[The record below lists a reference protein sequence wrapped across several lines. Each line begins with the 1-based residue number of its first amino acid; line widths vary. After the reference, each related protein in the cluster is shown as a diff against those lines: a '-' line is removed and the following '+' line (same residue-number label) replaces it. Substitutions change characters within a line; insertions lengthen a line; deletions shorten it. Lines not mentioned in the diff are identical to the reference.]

1 MGKNVSEKEKLLTK
15 AVKMVERLVA
25 DGETVSRARNF
36 AALKFGFSYPT
47 MQKHTMHLSPRA
59 NKQQAAAE

>member
-1 MGKNVSEKEKLLTK
+1 MEKKVSEKEKLLTK
-15 AVKMVERLVA
+15 AINYVERLVA
-25 DGETVSRARNF
+25 NGENVSRARNF

>member
-1 MGKNVSEKEKLLTK
+1 MMQK
-15 AVKMVERLVA
+15 AIKMVEELVA
-25 DGETVSRARNF
+25 EGETVSRARNY

-47 MQKHTMHLSPRA
+47 MQKRTMHLSPRA

>member
-1 MGKNVSEKEKLLTK
+1 MGKKVSEKEKMMQK
-15 AVKMVERLVA
+15 AIKMVEELVA
-25 DGETVSRARNF
+25 EGETVSRARNY